1 MIRFFWGLFLR
12 VLGWEVRGQ
21 FPYQLKKC
29 VVIVGPHT
37 SSWDFVIGLALRSRL
52 RLTHARYLGKAELF
66 KAPFG
71 FLFRGLGGIPV
82 DRFASNNMVDQ
93 VVEVF
98 NREESLVLAMAP
110 EGTRKKVE
118 RLRTGFYYIA
128 KNAAVPLVMAG
139 LDFGKKELVIAEP
152 FFTSNDE
159 VADFDRIHQFFAA
172 IEGRIPGQGLGHL
185 TSSTPRS

>member
-12 VLGWEVRGQ
+12 VLGWKVRGR

-52 RLTHARYLGKAELF
+52 GLTHARFLGKAELF

-71 FLFRGLGGIPV
+71 FFFRALGGIPV

-93 VVEVF
+93 VVEIF

-152 FFTSNDE
+152 FFTSDDE
-159 VADFDRIHQFFAA
+159 AADFDRIHQFFAA
-172 IEGRIPGQGLGHL
+172 IEGRIPGQGLRHL
-185 TSSTPRS
+185 TGSIPRS